1 MVSEIAMLSKALH
14 GKEIETGNMSSFETA
29 ELIIY
34 EVAQALDVEPA
45 KIKGIRRNMEVV
57 HARHLAIYLM
67 LQRGLSQRQIGT
79 ALQRDHSSIIHAR
92 NKVEST
98 TKQNDRIFFSKMY
111 KLGIDIMD
119 RGNFYKYDK
128 TGVIRVKK

>member
-1 MVSEIAMLSKALH
+1 MNEIAMLSIALH
-14 GKEIETGNMSSFETA
+14 GKEIETNTMSSFETA

-34 EVAQALDVEPA
+34 EVSQALDVEPE
-45 KIKGIRRNMEVV
+45 KIKGLGRMMEVV

-92 NKVEST
+92 DKVEST
-98 TKQNDRIFFSKMY
+98 TKQNDRIFFTKMY

-119 RGNFYKYDK
+119 RSNFYKYDK
-128 TGVIRVKK
+128 TGVQRIKK